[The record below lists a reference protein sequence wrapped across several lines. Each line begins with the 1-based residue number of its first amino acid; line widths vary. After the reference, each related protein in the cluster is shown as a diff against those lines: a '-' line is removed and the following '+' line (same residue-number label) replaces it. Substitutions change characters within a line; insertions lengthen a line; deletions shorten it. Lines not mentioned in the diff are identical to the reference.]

1 MNHMFSGVV
10 TNKKTYYFL
19 LTIVTVASMLL
30 LSGNVFL
37 QDRDG
42 RRQIVDENGGQELM
56 VDGTLKSEEELRL
69 QKMLSSIAGVG
80 ENQVMITWQ
89 EREEKGSVFQSQ
101 MEYKKLKGVIVAAE
115 GASMPSVKLSIID
128 AVTSVY
134 GLPTSSVMVFSLEQ

>member
-42 RRQIVDENGGQELM
+42 RRQIVDENGGKELM
-56 VDGTLKSEEELRL
+56 VDGTLK
-69 QKMLSSIAGVG
+69 
-80 ENQVMITWQ
+80 
-89 EREEKGSVFQSQ
+89 
-101 MEYKKLKGVIVAAE
+101 
-115 GASMPSVKLSIID
+115 
-128 AVTSVY
+128 
-134 GLPTSSVMVFSLEQ
+134 